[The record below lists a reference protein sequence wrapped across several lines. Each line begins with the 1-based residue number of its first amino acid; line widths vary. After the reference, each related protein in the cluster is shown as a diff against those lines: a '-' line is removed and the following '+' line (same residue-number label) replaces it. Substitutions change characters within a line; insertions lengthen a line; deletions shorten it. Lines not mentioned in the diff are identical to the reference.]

1 MLDLCRT
8 AVLAALPCFCQDTAE
23 KNLQSE
29 AEISEALQARFSKLK
44 DVTMKKKKEN
54 GLRKYAIKIPECSP
68 ISVSEKETCQGW
80 CCFFTVAWFAPELE
94 LPKDLARKPDATME
108 AVCQIAEKRD
118 QELSHLNK
126 HKSEQLKELMDV
138 YGLKYNSTVR
148 KPSMVAQIVRQRCAA
163 PRLLSYRHIL
173 YCTVYC
179 MYCILYCTCFLFLLK
194 AASSVP

>member
-44 DVTMKKKKEN
+44 DVTMKKQEN

-94 LPKDLARKPDATME
+94 LPKDLACKPDATME
-108 AVCQIAEKRD
+108 AVCEIAEKRD
-118 QELSHLNK
+118 YQMVYLDDFHVWELKNMMKDLGIGYISTTKKHLC
-126 HKSEQLKELMDV
+126 
-138 YGLKYNSTVR
+138 
-148 KPSMVAQIVRQRCAA
+148 VAQITERRCA
-163 PRLLSYRHIL
+163 PLSLL
-173 YCTVYC
+173 
-179 MYCILYCTCFLFLLK
+179 
-194 AASSVP
+194 